1 MLSRNDGT
9 LNTILLYMKKMN
21 PTLEQDKISSKKF
34 WNSIITN
41 RLLIFVILIWV
52 RFISVV
58 QMYRDFF

>member
-41 RLLIFVILIWV
+41 RLDFCDTHLGTV
-52 RFISVV
+52 ISVV